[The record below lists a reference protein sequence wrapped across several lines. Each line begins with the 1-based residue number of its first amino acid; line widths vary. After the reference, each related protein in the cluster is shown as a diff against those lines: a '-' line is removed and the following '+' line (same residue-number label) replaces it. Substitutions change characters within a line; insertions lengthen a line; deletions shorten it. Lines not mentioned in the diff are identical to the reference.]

1 MEYSFL
7 TQQFENSK
15 GYYIN
20 ESCHRHVSK
29 KKKAAVSI
37 LEDAYN
43 CLSYFYMET
52 TV

>member
-15 GYYIN
+15 GHYIN
-20 ESCHRHVSK
+20 ESSHRHVSK
-29 KKKAAVSI
+29 KKKAIVSI

-43 CLSYFYMET
+43 CLSFL
-52 TV
+52 